1 MSRFF
6 AIFLT
11 CVLFGVCCEAK
22 GYYTVVGSRIFRAN
36 SPYHVSVSTHGT
48 SEAVQM
54 RVGVEGQSE
63 GGSKFSQF
71 KDVTLEP
78 DTSKVVEID
87 IGKVEPGEYNLTAE
101 GLSGLFFKNYTQI
114 SANTK
119 TFSTYIQTDKAV
131 YKPGD
136 TVRFRV
142 LLLDANLKPVQPKEK
157 IQIFIQ
163 DAKQNRI
170 KQWLDAQPVK
180 GVYSNELQLSDLPVL
195 GDWMIKVEAMGQKFS
210 KNIEVAE
217 YVLPKFEV
225 TIDTPQFATFKD
237 GKLRFTVRSKYTYGK
252 PVKGEATISVYPRFF
267 GSYQP
272 FVSDLISRK
281 VSKIDGKTSVEFDI
295 QEELKFK
302 EDWQRDI
309 TVEAVVEEELTNR
322 KQNTSKTVTLYRTR
336 YEVELI
342 KSADKFKAGLPFTVR
357 VKVAHRDGTPVTDKN
372 NPVYIRQTNN
382 FNTNEGYH
390 SEIVNSTVYLDE
402 NGMGKINVA
411 IPTNVTNIDMVASYF
426 DTDGYLGYTPS
437 VASDSN
443 TFLKTTVNTPE
454 PEVNREISVQV
465 DSTEPMTHFTY
476 QVIGRG
482 DIIVSKTVEV
492 PSRTSHTFK
501 FLASFAMVPEAK
513 LVVYFVRPDGEI
525 VSDSQPIKFRSSFQN
540 FVKLELDKT
549 QAGPGDDISLVVNT
563 KPNSFVGLLGVDQ
576 SVLLLKS
583 GNDLSKDDIFNDLRS
598 YQDETWYPRQYPM
611 WRKKRFI
618 APWMIPTWRDFSD
631 SGAVI
636 LTNAKEEARRY
647 QGFLPLYAGQQFLL
661 RASSRAMA
669 LPGLPGP
676 SVAMAAFGPEA
687 SSRKAFIE
695 PPKIRKEFPETWIW
709 EDSQDNG
716 YEGKTRLHKQVPDTI
731 TSWVITGFAI
741 DPITGFG
748 MTQNPRTLKVFQ
760 PFFVST
766 NLPYS
771 VKRGEVV
778 SIPIVVFNYME
789 NDVQAEVT
797 LDNVNQEFDFTEVT
811 NDVNPNPK
819 LELYRK
825 KRVTVPA
832 NGGKALSFMVTPK
845 KVGHITIKVKA
856 TSAVAGD
863 GVERLLLVEP
873 EGVTQYMSKAV
884 FLDLNKEPNAM
895 ASMPF
900 EVPKNAVP
908 DSTHV
913 EVSVLGDL
921 LGSTIE
927 NLDKLIRLPFGCGE
941 QNMLNFVPN
950 IVVLNYLK
958 VTGKE
963 TPEIEKKATKY
974 MESGYQRELTYKHKD
989 GSFSAFGESDKSGST
1004 WLTAFV
1010 ARSFRQAKKFI
1021 AVEEEVITNALNWL
1035 SDQQAPNGSFPE
1047 VGHVSHK
1054 DMQGGAGDGIALT
1067 AYTLITFLENRNDVP
1082 KHQNTINKALDYV
1095 ARNLEGLDDIYA
1107 LALASYALH
1116 IAQHSS
1122 KSNALALMEAK
1133 ATSEAQLK
1141 WWHKPIPETETK
1153 NPWYGQPNS
1162 VNVELTAY
1170 ALLTYMEAGI
1180 VEDALPVMKWLIGQ
1194 RNSEGGFQSTQDT
1207 VVGITALAKFA
1218 EKISSG
1224 GGATDLTM
1232 KVTAEDGQQSNL
1244 SVNKDN
1250 SLVLQSVKLNPT
1262 VRNVTVSAEG
1272 KGFVVVQLSYRYN
1285 LNVTGAWPRFTL
1297 DPQVNKNSNQDFLHL
1312 SVCTSFIPDGAAG
1325 NESNMAVMEVG
1336 FPSGFTADLDT
1347 LPSLQML
1354 EKVKKVETKE
1364 GDTKVVLYFDNLD
1377 RKERCPT
1384 LTAFRTFKVAHQKPA
1399 AVTVYDYYDNARK
1412 ARMFYS
1418 ANPASLC
1425 DICEG
1430 DDCGESCTPQA
1441 QQQMAENEPT
1451 SPLDKPTARSSSST
1465 VESLTFLILGSLISR
1480 FM

>member
-6 AIFLT
+6 AIVLT
-11 CVLFGVCCEAK
+11 CVIFGASCDAK
-22 GYYTVVGSRIFRAN
+22 GYYTIVGSRIFRAN
-36 SPYHVSVSTHGT
+36 SPYHISVSTHGT

-87 IGKVEPGEYNLTAE
+87 IGNIEPGQYNLTAE
-101 GLSGLFFKNYTQI
+101 GLSGIIFKNFTSI
-114 SANTK
+114 AANTK
-119 TFSTYIQTDKAV
+119 SFSGYIQTDKAV

-136 TVRFRV
+136 KVRFRV
-142 LLLDANLKPVQPKEK
+142 VLLDANLKPVQVKNK
-157 IQIFIQ
+157 MQIYIM

-170 KQWLDAQPVK
+170 KQWLDAEPVK

-195 GDWMIKVEAMGQKFS
+195 GDWTIQVNVMGQKFT
-210 KNIEVAE
+210 KTVEVAE

-225 TIDTPQFATFKD
+225 TIDTPKFATFKD

-281 VSKIDGKTSVEFDI
+281 VAKLDGKASVEFDI

-342 KSADKFKAGLPFTVR
+342 KSSDRFKAGLPFTVR

-382 FNTNEGYH
+382 FNDPSGFRSDT
-390 SEIVNSTVYLDE
+390 VNSTVYLDE
-402 NGMGKINVA
+402 NGMAKINVA
-411 IPTNVTNIDMVASYF
+411 IPTNVSNIDMVATYL

-437 VASDSN
+437 VSSDSN
-443 TFLKTTVNTPE
+443 TFLKTTINTPE

-476 QVIGRG
+476 QIIGRG

-501 FLASFAMVPEAK
+501 FLASFAMVPEAA

-525 VSDSQPIKFRSSFQN
+525 VSDRQPIKFRSSFQN
-540 FVKLELDKT
+540 FVKLELDKL
-549 QAGPGDDISLVVNT
+549 QAGPGDDISLTVNT

-583 GNDLSKDDIFNDLRS
+583 GNDLSKDDIFNDLRN
-598 YQDETWYPRQYPM
+598 YQQETWYPRNYPVFR
-611 WRKKRFI
+611 RKRSFY
-618 APWMIPTWRDFSD
+618 PWSFASWRDFSD
-631 SGAVI
+631 SGAVL
-636 LTNAKEEARRY
+636 LTNAKEEARHEN
-647 QGFLPLYAGQQFLL
+647 LVPQFY
-661 RASSRAMA
+661 SSRDELFGGGLIDIRFMA
-669 LPGLPGP
+669 FPQTAVNELGSGDFGSS
-676 SVAMAAFGPEA
+676 SV
-687 SSRKAFIE
+687 E
-695 PPKIRKEFPETWIW
+695 PPIFRKDFPETWIW
-709 EDSQDNG
+709 DDIEDNG
-716 YEGKTRLHKQVPDTI
+716 YEGKTTLHKKVPDTI

-748 MTQNPRTLKVFQ
+748 MTQNPRTLNVFQ

-797 LDNVNQEFDFTEVT
+797 LENVNQEFDFTEIT
-811 NDVNPNPK
+811 NEVNPNPK

-825 KRVTVPA
+825 KRVSVPA
-832 NGGKALSFMVTPK
+832 NGGKSLSFMITPK

-863 GVERLLLVEP
+863 GVERMLLVEP

-884 FLDLNKEPNAM
+884 FMDLNKEPNAM
-895 ASMPF
+895 ASLPF

-908 DSTHV
+908 DSTHA

-927 NLDKLIRLPFGCGE
+927 NLDKLIKLPYGCGE

-958 VTGKE
+958 VTGKQ
-963 TPEIEKKATKY
+963 TPEIEKKALKY

-1021 AVEEEVITNALNWL
+1021 SVEEDVITNALNWL
-1035 SDQQAPNGSFPE
+1035 SDQQAANGSFPE

-1054 DMQGGAGDGIALT
+1054 DMQGGAGQGIALT

-1095 ARNLEGLDDIYA
+1095 ARNLDGLDDVYA
-1107 LALASYALH
+1107 LSLATYALH
-1116 IAQHSS
+1116 IAQHSAR
-1122 KSNALALMEAK
+1122 SNALGLLESK
-1133 ATSEAQLK
+1133 ATTEAQLK
-1141 WWHKPIPETETK
+1141 WWHKPIPETDKK
-1153 NPWYGQPNS
+1153 NPYYGQPNS

-1194 RNSEGGFQSTQDT
+1194 RNNEGGFQSTQDT

-1218 EKISSG
+1218 EKVSSG
-1224 GGATDLTM
+1224 GGPPDLTM
-1232 KVTAEDGQQSNL
+1232 TITSDNGQKSNL
-1244 SVNKDN
+1244 RVNQDN
-1250 SLVLQSVKLNPT
+1250 SLVLQSVKLAPN
-1262 VRNVTVSAEG
+1262 VRNVTVSGSG
-1272 KGFVVVQLSYRYN
+1272 KGFAVVQLSYRYN

-1312 SVCTSFIPDGAAG
+1312 SVCTSFIPDAAAG

-1364 GDTKVVLYFDNLD
+1364 ADTKVVLYFDNLD
-1377 RKERCPT
+1377 RTERCPT

-1399 AVTVYDYYDNARK
+1399 AVTVYDYYDNARR

-1430 DDCGESCTPQA
+1430 DDCGDSCTPKA
-1441 QQQMAENEPT
+1441 QQQTLDREPE
-1451 SPLDKPTARSSSST
+1451 SPLDRASVSHSST
-1465 VESLTFLILGSLISR
+1465 TESFTFLIFGSLIAR
-1480 FM
+1480 FFFY

>member
-6 AIFLT
+6 AILLILGLSGGW
-11 CVLFGVCCEAK
+11 CDAK
-22 GYYTVVGSRIFRAN
+22 GYYTIVGSRIFRAN
-36 SPYHVSVSTHGT
+36 SPYHVSVSTHDT

-54 RVGVEGQSE
+54 RIGVEGESE
-63 GGSKFSQF
+63 GGAKFSQF

-87 IGKVEPGEYNLTAE
+87 IGKVLPGQYNLTAE
-101 GLSGLFFKNYTQI
+101 GLSGLIFKNFTSI

-119 TFSTYIQTDKAV
+119 TFSAYIQTDKAV

-136 TVRFRV
+136 TIRYRV
-142 LLLDANLKPVQPKEK
+142 LLLDANLKPVVPKEK
-157 IQIFIQ
+157 MQIFIQ

-195 GDWMIKVEAMGQKFS
+195 GDWTIQVEVMGQKFT
-210 KNIEVAE
+210 KNVEVAE

-225 TIDTPQFATFKD
+225 TIDAPQFATFKD

-272 FVSDLISRK
+272 FVQDLISRK
-281 VSKIDGKTSVEFDI
+281 VAKIDGKASVEFDI
-295 QEELKFK
+295 KDELKFM

-309 TVEAVVEEELTNR
+309 TVEAIVEEELTNR
-322 KQNTSKTVTLYRTR
+322 KQNTSRTVTLYRTR

-357 VKVAHRDGTPVTDKN
+357 VKVAHRDGSPVTDKN

-382 FNTNEGYH
+382 LH
-390 SEIVNSTVYLDE
+390 SSDGFKSETINSTVYLDE

-411 IPTNVTNIDMVASYF
+411 IPTNVSNIDMVATYL
-426 DTDGYLGYTPS
+426 DTEGYLGYTPS

-443 TFLKTTVNTPE
+443 TFLKTTINTAE

-513 LVVYFVRPDGEI
+513 LIVYFVRSDGEI

-549 QAGPGDDISLVVNT
+549 QAGPGDDISIVVNS

-598 YQDETWYPRQYPM
+598 YQEESWYNPHYPV

-618 APWMIPTWRDFSD
+618 APWLVPQWRDFSD
-631 SGAVI
+631 SGAVL
-636 LTNAKEEARRY
+636 LTNAKEEARPF
-647 QGFLPLYAGQQFLL
+647 GFYGPFMSIAAAATSSGMVAMPGIPGPPMAAVSQFH
-661 RASSRAMA
+661 AMA
-669 LPGLPGP
+669 LGGF
-676 SVAMAAFGPEA
+676 AN
-687 SSRKAFIE
+687 
-695 PPKIRKEFPETWIW
+695 PPKIRKEFPESWIW
-709 EDSQDNG
+709 ENLNDNG
-716 YEGKTRLHKQVPDTI
+716 YEGKTTLHKKVPDTI

-741 DPITGFG
+741 DPLTGFG

-789 NDVQAEVT
+789 SDVNAEVT
-797 LDNVNQEFDFTEVT
+797 LENVNQEFDFTEVA
-811 NDVNPNPK
+811 NEVNPSPK

-825 KRVTVPA
+825 KRVSVPA
-832 NGGKALSFMVTPK
+832 NGGKALSFMITPK
-845 KVGHITIKVKA
+845 KVGQITIKVTA

-863 GVERLLLVEP
+863 GVERMLLVEP
-873 EGVTQYMSKAV
+873 EGVPQFMSKAV
-884 FLDLNKEPNAM
+884 FMDLNKNPEAT
-895 ASMPF
+895 ASLPF

-908 DSTHV
+908 DSVHV

-958 VTGKE
+958 ITGKQ
-963 TPEIEKKATKY
+963 TPEIEKKALKY

-1021 AVEEEVITNALNWL
+1021 SVEEDVIINALNWL

-1082 KHQNTINKALDYV
+1082 RHQNTINKAMDYIV
-1095 ARNLEGLDDIYA
+1095 RNLEGLDDVYA
-1107 LALASYALH
+1107 LALATYALH

-1122 KSNALALMEAK
+1122 RSNALGLLEAK
-1133 ATSEAQLK
+1133 ATTEAQQK
-1141 WWHKPIPETETK
+1141 WWHKPIPEADKK
-1153 NPWYGQPNS
+1153 NPYYFQPNS
-1162 VNVELTAY
+1162 VNVELTSY
-1170 ALLTYMEAGI
+1170 ALLTYLEAGI
-1180 VEDALPVMKWLIGQ
+1180 VEDSLPLVKWLIGQ

-1218 EKISSG
+1218 EKVSG
-1224 GGATDLTM
+1224 GSGGDSDLSM
-1232 KVTAEDGQQSNL
+1232 DVTAEDGQKSNIR
-1244 SVNKDN
+1244 VNRDN
-1250 SLVLQSVKLNPT
+1250 SLVLQSVKLAPT
-1262 VRNVTVSAEG
+1262 VRNVTVSAKG
-1272 KGFVVVQLSYRYN
+1272 KGFAVVQLSYRYN

-1312 SVCTSFIPDGAAG
+1312 SVCTSFIPDGPAG
-1325 NESNMAVMEVG
+1325 NESNMAVMEVA

-1347 LPSLQML
+1347 LPSLQAL

-1377 RKERCPT
+1377 RQERCPT

-1399 AVTVYDYYDNARK
+1399 AVTVYDYYDNARR
-1412 ARMFYS
+1412 ARQFYS

-1430 DDCGESCTPQA
+1430 DDCGDSCTPKA
-1441 QQQMAENEPT
+1441 QQQTSGREPG
-1451 SPLDKPTARSSSST
+1451 SPLDNPSAVGAASAILNSFAVLIVCSLLAR
-1465 VESLTFLILGSLISR
+1465 FL
-1480 FM
+1480 